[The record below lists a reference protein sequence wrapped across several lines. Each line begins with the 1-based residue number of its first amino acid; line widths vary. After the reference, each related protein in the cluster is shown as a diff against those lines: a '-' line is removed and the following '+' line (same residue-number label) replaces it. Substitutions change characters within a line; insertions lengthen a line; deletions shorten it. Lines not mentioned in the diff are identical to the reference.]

1 MSKGRCRSCGRALS
15 TPDQAGDLCAACASA
30 AGFKQLLPARF
41 FDRPAL
47 RKALAEHDFGPVFE
61 AIREHTGL
69 SQANLA
75 ALVSLNQSRVSA
87 IERRAHKVTGLAT
100 GARISTAFA
109 IPAQYLGFY
118 AEPGSLDVEEVSW
131 VDRRDFIT
139 LALAAALGSNLHPEL
154 EHLGNQLPARLKPI
168 ARKRIGVKDVEEIE
182 EAADYYRRKDL
193 EYGSGFCHSAALAL
207 LHEVRTY
214 ETIDCHDTLRPR
226 LWVATAELSWVAGWL
241 AYDLEDHDAA
251 RRLWTYAQQAASKGS
266 SDPRST
272 DLSVN
277 ILLDMA
283 HQSLHL
289 WHPAWIPAGPEQ
301 RRLQQQH
308 LDDALRYA
316 QTAATIATNR
326 QHPASTVTTAY
337 IASVTAWCWA
347 ARGDADAT
355 ARSISR
361 SEDLYADVDRRNL
374 PPWASFLTAAEI
386 SAQHGHSAYLLST
399 HDRDHAPQAIDQL
412 TAAINGHA
420 LAHARSKAV
429 ALPTL
434 AGAYLQA
441 GDHETAAQLCDT
453 AIQQINGL
461 TSRRCYT
468 RLGDLDRIAAHYPRS
483 SVATDLR
490 AQIAAT
496 LAATS

>member
-1 MSKGRCRSCGRALS
+1 M
-15 TPDQAGDLCAACASA
+15 
-30 AGFKQLLPARF
+30 
-41 FDRPAL
+41 
-47 RKALAEHDFGPVFE
+47 
-61 AIREHTGL
+61 
-69 SQANLA
+69 
-75 ALVSLNQSRVSA
+75 
-87 IERRAHKVTGLAT
+87 TGLAT

-326 QHPASTVTTAY
+326 QHRYHGIHRIGDRMVLGSPRRRRRHRPVDQPL
-337 IASVTAWCWA
+337 
-347 ARGDADAT
+347 RGP
-355 ARSISR
+355 
-361 SEDLYADVDRRNL
+361 LRRRGPPQP

-399 HDRDHAPQAIDQL
+399 HDRDHAPQAIDRL

-441 GDHETAAQLCDT
+441 GDHDTAAQLCDT

-483 SVATDLR
+483 SVATDMR